1 MKQEEFLPLVKIK
14 YDWGKLEIVKRRVVP
29 RGGGKRGKIRPS
41 TEDFSGSLLCTILKL
56 WRHVIMYLSNPVE

>member
-41 TEDFSGSLLCTILKL
+41 TEDFSGSLLCTIDLTFL
-56 WRHVIMYLSNPVE
+56 